1 MPLNPITGTDDDD
14 NLQGTDQRDLI
25 HGLPGDDWIVTAG
38 GHDTVFGDAGNDSVF
53 AYFGDEVLFGGD
65 GDDQLVTSNF
75 DSDQIGR
82 LFGGAGNDRI
92 FAGDRVDHSH
102 AGAGDDTLTVYFH
115 AGGEAYGGTGTDTLF
130 VNLFFVPADA
140 RVIAIATGSDAG
152 VRVGTEYLMVTGF
165 EALQITTLD
174 ADDYVRGGALGDSI
188 DLGIGANTALGMEGD
203 DFIAYR
209 SGVANFLDGGAGVDA
224 LQVTQ
229 TAADG
234 ALLLEVTGTTG
245 IDGHGSHL
253 TNFESWF
260 VFGGDLGDVALLGAG
275 EDIFSGRGGNDTCFG
290 KAGRDR
296 LVGDA
301 GQDHL
306 FGGKGGDILV
316 GGAGIDLLNGGGGA
330 DGFYFGAL
338 DRAGDTIQD
347 FQTGED
353 QIVIR
358 SRAFDQALADGPLD
372 DALFHLENAVGT
384 GGQFIY
390 RANEPLNAGDL
401 IWDANGTDA
410 GGEVLIAHL
419 LGTPDLLASDILIL

>member
-82 LFGGAGNDRI
+82 LYGGAGNDRI

-130 VNLFFVPADA
+130 VSLFFVPADA

-174 ADDYVRGGALGDSI
+174 ADDYVRGGALGDVPVEVVI
-188 DLGIGANTALGMEGD
+188 AAEAFFPADVVRKNWAEGRAVMQPYDAALAFAGYCADFTRTRVPDVPARVVGLLERVVDGAEPLGLPLFAAWRALPRPDDAPGRLGLLANVLREHRGSVHAAAVAAGGMHPLAAVCAGSYGEANARFFEWPEPDPDPAVHRADWQRAEALTCEAAARPYAVLTGAERTELVDVLTALL
-203 DFIAYR
+203 
-209 SGVANFLDGGAGVDA
+209 S
-224 LQVTQ
+224 
-229 TAADG
+229 
-234 ALLLEVTGTTG
+234 
-245 IDGHGSHL
+245 
-253 TNFESWF
+253 
-260 VFGGDLGDVALLGAG
+260 
-275 EDIFSGRGGNDTCFG
+275 
-290 KAGRDR
+290 
-296 LVGDA
+296 
-301 GQDHL
+301 
-306 FGGKGGDILV
+306 
-316 GGAGIDLLNGGGGA
+316 
-330 DGFYFGAL
+330 
-338 DRAGDTIQD
+338 
-347 FQTGED
+347 
-353 QIVIR
+353 
-358 SRAFDQALADGPLD
+358 
-372 DALFHLENAVGT
+372 
-384 GGQFIY
+384 
-390 RANEPLNAGDL
+390 
-401 IWDANGTDA
+401 
-410 GGEVLIAHL
+410 
-419 LGTPDLLASDILIL
+419 